1 MMKRVFSFGKID
13 YYHTGRKINLVEV
26 EMSYTE
32 KGDKKVF
39 SVSGK
44 IWNGRKTDIVCGG
57 QCLDE
62 IAKYVKTPLFNTI
75 FRLWK
80 QYHLNDS
87 HPECEHQAR
96 MHWPEKANEEVALY
110 HWRLTREASD
120 LKNYVEKAAIAALRA
135 GETFTPTPEQ
145 THIASLNYS
154 LTTSTPTPPEN
165 ISQYYEPKKPF
176 YAGDEGHVEKRRLGC
191 LREDEHPDGILGK
204 PCPVCG
210 YRYGTYWNYFPVP
223 RDDEQIILNLLK
235 GEQP

>member
-1 MMKRVFSFGKID
+1 MKRVFNFGKID

-44 IWNGRKTDIVCGG
+44 IWNSRETDILCGG

-62 IAKYVKTPLFNTI
+62 IAEYIKTPLFKTI
-75 FRLWK
+75 HRLWK
-80 QYHLNDS
+80 QYHLNDM
-87 HPECEHQAR
+87 HPECEHQAA
-96 MHWPEKANEEVALY
+96 MGWLEKAAEEVTLY
-110 HWRLTREASD
+110 HWVLTMEAFD
-120 LKNYVEKAAIAALRA
+120 AKNAAEKAAIAALNA

-145 THIASLNYS
+145 THMALLKYS
-154 LTTSTPTPPEN
+154 LTTPTSTLPEN
-165 ISQYYEPKKPF
+165 ISQYYEPKKPL
-176 YAGDEGHVEKRRLGC
+176 YRGDTEHTERKKRGF
-191 LREDEHPDGILGK
+191 LREEEHPDGILCK

-210 YRYGTYWNYFPVP
+210 YKYGTSWNYFPVP